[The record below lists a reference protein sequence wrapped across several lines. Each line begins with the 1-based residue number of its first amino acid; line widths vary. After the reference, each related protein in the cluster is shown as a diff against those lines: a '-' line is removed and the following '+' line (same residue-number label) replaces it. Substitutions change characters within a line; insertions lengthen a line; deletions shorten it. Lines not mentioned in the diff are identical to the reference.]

1 VIVVDEASM
10 VNDQTVADLLALDIP
25 ILAMG
30 NAAQLP
36 PVSGAGSLTAGE
48 PDAFLTEIHR
58 QAQGNPIVQ
67 LSMLAREGRPLRR
80 GIYGDSHVVGLTIDA
95 VARSKADQIL
105 CGRPA
110 RGLI

>member
-80 GIYGDSHVVGLTIDA
+80 GIYGDSHVVGADDRRRGPQQG
-95 VARSKADQIL
+95 RSDPV
-105 CGRPA
+105 RPA
-110 RGLI
+110 PHAV